1 MERSGGEVARLVD
14 QEYQG
19 TYLLH
24 LRIYYRDHHGKL
36 KPSPRRNDPTQLAP
50 LRKALRKVE
59 KKLASDAKPED
70 KTKKKKKWPAAVVAL
85 LARGA
90 SPPRSAPMSCGF
102 WRSTSAAGGQHDADR
117 AKHRRNERAV

>member
-1 MERSGGEVARLVD
+1 MNEKANGTIFLEWKRSGGEVARLVD

-36 KPSPRRNDPTQLAP
+36 KPSPRGVTIPDEQLAP

-70 KTKKKKKWPAAVVAL
+70 KTKKKKKWPQ
-85 LARGA
+85 R
-90 SPPRSAPMSCGF
+90 
-102 WRSTSAAGGQHDADR
+102 
-117 AKHRRNERAV
+117 